1 MDIAILS
8 DTHIPEQAAALPDP
22 FREYV
27 RAADHVIHAGD
38 FGSREAVSDIRDMA
52 ADLTAVYGN
61 ADPGDIDLPAVA
73 SLTTDGVTFVVS
85 HGIVNFVERAVSSS
99 EGVVFGRAD
108 WLDAVADTA
117 RARADTDGTVIGI
130 AGHSHA
136 VENEHHEGIHV
147 LNPGS
152 ATGVGPAD
160 GAATMLTVE
169 AVEESIDVT
178 VREA

>member
-1 MDIAILS
+1 MNIAILS
-8 DTHIPEQAAALPDP
+8 DTHIPEQAAAVPDP
-22 FREYV
+22 FREHV

-38 FGSREAVSDIRDMA
+38 FGSTAALRNLQDVA

-73 SLTTDGVTFVVS
+73 SLTTGGVTFVVS
-85 HGIVNFVERAVSSS
+85 HGMVNFVERAVSSS

-117 RARADTDGTVIGI
+117 RARADTDDTVVGV
-130 AGHSHA
+130 AGHSHDI
-136 VENEHHEGIHV
+136 EDEIHEGVRV

-169 AVEESIDVT
+169 VVEGSIEVT
-178 VREA
+178 VRET